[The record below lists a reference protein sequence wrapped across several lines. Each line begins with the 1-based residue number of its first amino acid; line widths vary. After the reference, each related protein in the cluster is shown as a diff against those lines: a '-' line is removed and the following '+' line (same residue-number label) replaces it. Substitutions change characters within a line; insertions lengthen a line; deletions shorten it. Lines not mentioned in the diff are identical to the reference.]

1 MLKFI
6 VRRLIQLVPVI
17 IGVTLLVFS
26 LMHFIPGDPAQVL
39 AGESA
44 TPQQIEAVNE
54 RLGLND
60 PYPVQY
66 FRYMTN
72 LVQLDLGNSLRSG
85 LPVTEMIGDRIWVTI
100 ELAFYSTILSI
111 FLGIIAGVL
120 AATKHGSFR
129 DSAIMVVALFGMSM
143 PNFWLGLVLI
153 QWFVLGN
160 VPVLGNWIN
169 FEWFSPTGW
178 GSFSQIVLPVFMLGI
193 SGAAIIARMTRSS
206 MLEVIHQDYIR
217 TARAKGVKEQVV
229 IYQHALKNALIP
241 VITVTG
247 LSFGSL
253 LGGAV
258 LAESVFAING
268 MGRMIVDAIS
278 NRDFPVMQGGIL
290 VASLLFVL
298 VMFLVDIAY
307 RLVNKRVETE

>member
-1 MLKFI
+1 MFKFL
-6 VRRLIQLVPVI
+6 VRRLLQLIPVI
-17 IGVTLLVFS
+17 IGVTLIVFS

-44 TPQQIEAVNE
+44 TPQQIEAINE

-72 LVQLDLGNSLRSG
+72 LVQFDLGNSLRNG
-85 LPVTEMIGDRIWVTI
+85 QPVSDLILQRIGITL
-100 ELAFYSTILSI
+100 ELSIYSTILSI
-111 FLGIIAGVL
+111 FLGLIAGVL
-120 AATKHGSFR
+120 SATKRGSFR
-129 DSAIMVVALFGMSM
+129 DSAIMVLALFGMSM

-153 QWFVLGN
+153 QWFALGN
-160 VPVLGNWIN
+160 IPFIGKFIDTA
-169 FEWFSPTGW
+169 WFPPSGW
-178 GSFSQIVLPVFMLGI
+178 GSFEQLVLPVFMLGI
-193 SGAAIIARMTRSS
+193 SGAAIVARMTRSS
-206 MLEVIHQDYIR
+206 MLEVINQDYIR
-217 TARAKGVKEQVV
+217 TARAKGVRERIV

-241 VITVTG
+241 VITVVG

-268 MGRMIVDAIS
+268 MGRLIYDAIN

-298 VMFLVDIAY
+298 VNLLVDIAY
-307 RLVNKRVETE
+307 RFVNKRVETE